1 MDKIYKLL
9 PWLNSPQA
17 VDWLCRLTDT
27 QMTEELLICLCGAG
41 HARIYIDVGGA
52 CLGVDDEDWSCEVV
66 ASGKQMVVDP
76 SALAKPDADRSHI
89 LLRGEVLNLSDGKK
103 DHRKDV
109 DWFPNRLNS
118 IFLCFKQADILAL
131 ADKVNADETAQK
143 AELIAQVE
151 RYRKDREITLN
162 ELHEAQEE
170 IAGLQDKLD
179 LALTNSPDIDLNS
192 TSKKSHLLAIGGL
205 LRLIKDPARPR
216 YNQAGAVSAISAMG
230 WAGASNSNLNH
241 IFAEAN
247 SSAKD
252 ADSEREA
259 KLEALGMAV
268 KNFADT

>member
-103 DHRKDV
+103 IIERMSIG
-109 DWFPNRLNS
+109 FQIGSTQFSFASSRP
-118 IFLCFKQADILAL
+118 IFL
-131 ADKVNADETAQK
+131 
-143 AELIAQVE
+143 
-151 RYRKDREITLN
+151 
-162 ELHEAQEE
+162 
-170 IAGLQDKLD
+170 
-179 LALTNSPDIDLNS
+179 
-192 TSKKSHLLAIGGL
+192 HL
-205 LRLIKDPARPR
+205 RTR
-216 YNQAGAVSAISAMG
+216 
-230 WAGASNSNLNH
+230 
-241 IFAEAN
+241 
-247 SSAKD
+247 
-252 ADSEREA
+252 
-259 KLEALGMAV
+259 
-268 KNFADT
+268 

>member
-9 PWLNSPQA
+9 PWLNSSQA
-17 VDWLCRLTDT
+17 VDWLCRLTGT

-52 CLGVDDEDWSCEVV
+52 CLGVDDEDWSSEIV

-76 SALAKPDADRSHI
+76 SALAKPDADHSHI
-89 LLRGEVLNLSDGKK
+89 LLRGEVLNLSDEKK

-109 DWFPNRLNS
+109 DWFPHRLNS
-118 IFLCFKQADILAL
+118 IFLCFRQADILAL

-143 AELIAQVE
+143 ADLIAQVE
-151 RYRKDREITLN
+151 RYRKDRELTLN
-162 ELHEAQEE
+162 DLHEAQEE
-170 IAGLQDKLD
+170 IAGLQGKLD
-179 LALTNSPDIDLNS
+179 LALTNSPDLDLNS
-192 TSKKSHLLAIGGL
+192 SSKKSHLLAIGGL

-216 YNQAGAVSAISAMG
+216 YNQTGVVNAISAMG

-247 SSAKD
+247 SAAKD
-252 ADSEREA
+252 ADSELEA

-268 KNFADT
+268 KNLADA

>member
-1 MDKIYKLL
+1 MDRIYKLL
-9 PWLNSPQA
+9 PWLNSSQA
-17 VDWLCRLTDT
+17 VDWLCRLTGT

-41 HARIYIDVGGA
+41 HARVYIDVGGA
-52 CLGVDDEDWSCEVV
+52 CIGVDDEDWSSEVV

-76 SALAKPDADRSHI
+76 SALAKPDADHSQMV
-89 LLRGEVLNLSDGKK
+89 LRGEVLNLSDENKS
-103 DHRKDV
+103 HRKNV

-143 AELIAQVE
+143 ADLIAQGE
-151 RYRKDREITLN
+151 RYRKDRELALH

-170 IAGLQDKLD
+170 IASLQHKLD
-179 LALTNSPDIDLNS
+179 LALTNSPEINLNS
-192 TSKKSHLLAIGGL
+192 TAKKSHLLAIGGL
-205 LRLIKDPARPR
+205 LRLIKDNTRPR

-247 SSAKD
+247 SAAKD
-252 ADSEREA
+252 ADSELEA

-268 KNFADT
+268 KQSAEA